1 VESRLT
7 LSPDARPHDSLAV
20 AWLASASGPQLLAV
34 LDWIVATHP
43 AHDPSLVD
51 ACVAAIERD
60 RDGSVAL
67 DTRLGAQSRWHDSC
81 LGRWIV
87 ARAYELREDWSA
99 AERAWSEVLAKGD
112 ANDHGASNQAHLAR
126 ALVRHRRGDLAAAYS
141 DLRDALLGRQ
151 EHAFLERAARL
162 YARLRAKSAPPA
174 VRRLRVA
181 YLSGSLTELV
191 GAAFQAVAFRDGIDA
206 DLYVPP
212 FGSFRQAVLDEQ
224 SALHAFAPQVV
235 IIATHW
241 RDAGLAGS
249 STDPASEVARVVGE
263 LQRLWAVL
271 VERHG
276 CLVIQHSFD
285 LPTYD
290 AYGPLSSTLPG
301 GRVRVLRAI
310 NEAILRVAPPSVAV
324 LDTELVR
331 AQVGGETWTDWPR
344 WHAIRQHPGPAALP
358 ALVEAQVALVRAAQ
372 GLGRKVLV
380 LDLDNV
386 MWGGI
391 IGEDGL
397 DGIEVGAPS
406 ATGEAHRELQLWARE
421 LRDRGIVLAVCSK
434 NDLADARLPFEKHEG
449 MVLAVDDF
457 AAFKANWTDK
467 ATNLREIHEA
477 LNLGL
482 ESFVFVDDNPVER
495 ALIRRELPMVAVPEL
510 PADPAGYV
518 QAIEAAGYF
527 AALRLSDED
536 RARAESYRVEA
547 QRQALQAT
555 ATSLDAYLASLGMV
569 AARGAFDEASLGRIA
584 QLVGKTNQFNLTSRR
599 HSEEALRRMATS
611 PAYWT
616 HWFRLKDRFGDYG
629 LIGAMVATAARED
642 VWEIDTWLMS
652 CRVIGRQM
660 EDFMLEAVTEA
671 ARARGARVL
680 IGLRVPTPKNGLVAE
695 LYLRLG
701 FDALPIDA
709 DGTERYRLELSA
721 APRRTHHIAER
732 PPT

>member
-1 VESRLT
+1 
-7 LSPDARPHDSLAV
+7 
-20 AWLASASGPQLLAV
+20 
-34 LDWIVATHP
+34 
-43 AHDPSLVD
+43 
-51 ACVAAIERD
+51 
-60 RDGSVAL
+60 
-67 DTRLGAQSRWHDSC
+67 
-81 LGRWIV
+81 
-87 ARAYELREDWSA
+87 
-99 AERAWSEVLAKGD
+99 
-112 ANDHGASNQAHLAR
+112 
-126 ALVRHRRGDLAAAYS
+126 
-141 DLRDALLGRQ
+141 
-151 EHAFLERAARL
+151 
-162 YARLRAKSAPPA
+162 
-174 VRRLRVA
+174 
-181 YLSGSLTELV
+181 
-191 GAAFQAVAFRDGIDA
+191 
-206 DLYVPP
+206 
-212 FGSFRQAVLDEQ
+212 
-224 SALHAFAPQVV
+224 
-235 IIATHW
+235 
-241 RDAGLAGS
+241 
-249 STDPASEVARVVGE
+249 
-263 LQRLWAVL
+263 
-271 VERHG
+271 
-276 CLVIQHSFD
+276 
-285 LPTYD
+285 
-290 AYGPLSSTLPG
+290 
-301 GRVRVLRAI
+301 
-310 NEAILRVAPPSVAV
+310 
-324 LDTELVR
+324 
-331 AQVGGETWTDWPR
+331 
-344 WHAIRQHPGPAALP
+344 
-358 ALVEAQVALVRAAQ
+358 
-372 GLGRKVLV
+372 
-380 LDLDNV
+380 
-386 MWGGI
+386 
-391 IGEDGL
+391 
-397 DGIEVGAPS
+397 
-406 ATGEAHRELQLWARE
+406 
-421 LRDRGIVLAVCSK
+421 
-434 NDLADARLPFEKHEG
+434 
-449 MVLAVDDF
+449 MVLAVEDF

-547 QRQALQAT
+547 
-555 ATSLDAYLASLGMV
+555 LGMV